1 MSLRDGWELYNF
13 METRWGGGSEGE
25 GRRQRRVATTALF
38 LQANPVFPGAQMKAK
53 DFLFPVFPLAWEH
66 FI

>member
-1 MSLRDGWELYNF
+1 
-13 METRWGGGSEGE
+13 METRWGGGVRRGGKTQ
-25 GRRQRRVATTALF
+25 GRLAATALF

-53 DFLFPVFPLAWEH
+53 DFLFPVFPLAGEH